1 VNLCVAVLA
10 PAPGIV
16 VRRPSKV
23 HLVTR
28 SAISAVAF
36 CPHPPLL
43 RPGIATGSE
52 IETHS
57 LRSACNTA
65 VDRLIEASSGPL
77 LVLGTD
83 GPLVDWQGF
92 VPGLIAPDRQPR
104 PLSLQVGAWLLSERL
119 LASPPMYLAIG
130 RDGEPVT
137 GWPELPASTGVLVMG
152 DGSARRSLKGPG
164 YLDER
169 AEPFDTAVVHALA
182 EGSPK
187 FLADLDLELA
197 DELLVAGAPAWKA
210 AAHLLGLSSSWHA
223 DVLYADA
230 PYGVMYTVAS
240 WLPA

>member
-1 VNLCVAVLA
+1 M
-10 PAPGIV
+10 
-16 VRRPSKV
+16 

-52 IETHS
+52 IETQS
-57 LRSACNTA
+57 LRSACATA
-65 VDRLIEASSGPL
+65 VDRLIDASSGPL
-77 LVLGTD
+77 LVLGSD
-83 GPLVDWQGF
+83 GALVDWQGF
-92 VPGLIAPDRQPR
+92 VPGLIEPDQRRR
-104 PLSLQVGAWLLSERL
+104 PLSLQVGAWLLSGRT
-119 LASPPMYLAIG
+119 LASTPMYLAIG

-137 GWPELPASTGVLVMG
+137 AWPDLPASTGVLVMG

-169 AEPFDTAVVHALA
+169 AEPFDTGVVKALA
-182 EGSPK
+182 DGSPQA
-187 FLADLDLELA
+187 LADLDLELA
-197 DELLVAGAPAWKA
+197 DVLLAAGAPAWKA
-210 AAHLLGLSSSWHA
+210 AAQLLQTGTWHA

-240 WLPA
+240 WLLA